1 MHAAGPR
8 RRGKK
13 SLSPVIRAQRIN
25 GSFSLDR
32 RFISIK
38 LWAIAANKINWKAND
53 IVSARIGSFSFSLF
67 FRKPPI
73 SRASYSFFAALIERI
88 NNSTHYRFSHSFAQ
102 AWHRLMLLSRWKF
115 MHSSFRVHAESGD
128 NFAKFKKCWCSI
140 SFFVFGEAS
149 KTKTRPERTRAEISL
164 MCVKNILPLPCEGRF
179 SKAQPSERMCID

>member
-67 FRKPPI
+67 F
-73 SRASYSFFAALIERI
+73 SEASNLASLLQFFAALIERI

-115 MHSSFRVHAESGD
+115 MHSRFRVHAESGD

-140 SFFVFGEAS
+140 SFLFLA
-149 KTKTRPERTRAEISL
+149 KRA
-164 MCVKNILPLPCEGRF
+164 RRR
-179 SKAQPSERMCID
+179 QDPSEREQKYR